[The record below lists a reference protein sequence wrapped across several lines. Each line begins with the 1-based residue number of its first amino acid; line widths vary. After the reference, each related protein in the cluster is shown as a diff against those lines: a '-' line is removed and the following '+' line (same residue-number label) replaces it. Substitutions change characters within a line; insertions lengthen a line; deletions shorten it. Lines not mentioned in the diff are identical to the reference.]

1 MRLFAAFLT
10 TCLLSLQVVTAQSD
24 QGFSGTWKFNATRS
38 ELRGLPAPPDPFL
51 KVEKTGT
58 TLTWSG
64 SLQEGGDLATTWS
77 YSLDGKPEKRQVGD
91 TTTNTVT
98 KWEGAALLVNTLVSG
113 PQNYTV
119 MERWTRSRDGN
130 TLTVRQTIVRLG
142 SESESVLIY
151 DNARSAGVLQARQ
164 PERTATTQTIVTNA
178 AQTSDAAADYA
189 VEAGTRVL
197 LRLTNSVN
205 TKHTVAGDRIYLE
218 TVVPIF
224 VNGRLVIPR
233 GSYVLGT
240 VIDAHQ

>member
-91 TTTNTVT
+91 TTTNTKT
-98 KWEGAALLVNTLVSG
+98 KWEGAALLVSTLVSG
-113 PQNYTV
+113 PQNYAV

-130 TLTVRQTIVRLG
+130 TLTIQRTIERIG
-142 SESESVLIY
+142 SESESLLIY
-151 DNARSAGVLQARQ
+151 ENPSARLASSTPP
-164 PERTATTQTIVTNA
+164 PERAITTQP
-178 AQTSDAAADYA
+178 
-189 VEAGTRVL
+189 L
-197 LRLTNSVN
+197 
-205 TKHTVAGDRIYLE
+205 
-218 TVVPIF
+218 
-224 VNGRLVIPR
+224 IPP
-233 GSYVLGT
+233 
-240 VIDAHQ
+240 